1 MRLALHSQKNAAAAA
16 DSKKGGSDKITVVM
30 MKMGVLVMALTS

>member
-1 MRLALHSQKNAAAAA
+1 VRLALHSQKNAAA
-16 DSKKGGSDKITVVM
+16 DSKKGGSDKITVVT